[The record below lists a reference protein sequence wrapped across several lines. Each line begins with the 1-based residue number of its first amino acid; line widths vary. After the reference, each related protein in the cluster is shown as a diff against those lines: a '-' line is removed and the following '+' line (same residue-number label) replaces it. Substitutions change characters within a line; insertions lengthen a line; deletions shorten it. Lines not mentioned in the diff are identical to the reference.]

1 MEGDAKRRMVG
12 VGGAIEKENDMKF
25 AQRILTLFTILVAA
39 SCISVNIYPQR
50 APLTFDAL
58 EDSVRILMPGPTPRP
73 MPPRKPKPFI
83 HLAHVIAEE
92 ANRAGIDP
100 QLLAAVVQHESG
112 GDSLAI
118 NHIDPAYGL
127 GQVMPKWWRTVF
139 VEECGTE
146 ATPTSLLVARTNL
159 CYTAHILAFAQDRFG
174 SRDMVLSYYNTGT
187 PHRGITNGYVDA
199 VVSRLDVTTD

>member
-1 MEGDAKRRMVG
+1 
-12 VGGAIEKENDMKF
+12 MKF
-25 AQRILTLFTILVAA
+25 TQRILTLFTILVAA

-73 MPPRKPKPFI
+73 MPPRKPKPPI

-92 ANRAGIDP
+92 AERAGIDP
-100 QLLAAVVQHESG
+100 RLLAAVVQHESG

-118 NHIDPAYGL
+118 NHADPAYGL
-127 GQVMPKWWRTVF
+127 GQVMPLWWRSVF
-139 VEECGTE
+139 VQECGEE
-146 ATPTSLLVARTNL
+146 ATSVSLMRARLNL
-159 CYTAHILAFAQDRFG
+159 CYTAHILALASDRFDG
-174 SRDMVLSYYNTGT
+174 DQASILSYYNTGT